1 MTLLSVPAWLRYG
14 VVAVVAALV
23 VWVVQS
29 WRYEAQK
36 ARMEQGWAEERA
48 GLADVARRA
57 EAKARE
63 IEQRMQEAVENV
75 RTESRVRETKIA
87 QDAAS
92 ARAERD
98 RLREQ
103 LATASRHPGTENTGT
118 GSDLDGAANNAAVL
132 RFVVGECVDRYIEVA
147 GEADQLRVRLI
158 GLQGYVRA
166 IYSPAKL
173 DD

>member
-1 MTLLSVPAWLRYG
+1 MPAWLRYG
-14 VVAVVAALV
+14 AVAAVAALA
-23 VWVVQS
+23 VWVAQE

-118 GSDLDGAANNAAVL
+118 GSELDGASNNAAVL
-132 RFVVGECVDRYIEVA
+132 RLVVGECIDRYVEVA
-147 GEADQLRVRLI
+147 EEADRLGVRLV
-158 GLQGYVRA
+158 GLQGFVGSLLTLFNNE
-166 IYSPAKL
+166 IK
-173 DD
+173 